1 MKFRLFK
8 IIPTF
13 ILLSCM
19 LSLASCNSKTSS
31 DNDVISTNAVTQS
44 ETTAVQSEE
53 TTVAQQEETTAVSQE
68 GKIEFKSADGKESLF
83 APESWTDTTNLNPQA
98 LIQITNTEEGNTV
111 YITGHAKDSL
121 GEGFS
126 TDQFAQMMSE
136 VMKNMLTNA
145 SVTEIT
151 DTTVN
156 GRAAK
161 YFEVS
166 GELQNQLITYFIT
179 ILESDSKYYQVGGIT
194 PTEKAEQNKDA
205 VWEVINSFTVNE

>member
-1 MKFRLFK
+1 
-8 IIPTF
+8 
-13 ILLSCM
+13 M